1 MEYGETVSTSPP
13 HQSEHVLMEYG
24 CTVSNDTPKPA
35 TTTVRMEYGLMES
48 IEEPSITISHVQTP
62 APHPMSTLGPE
73 SHIRNLAQPHL
84 NLRRLRIKTGCRR
97 PPYQVRQKK
106 QKECLLCGDRTH
118 TERGCYFRN
127 QPKVG
132 EKTELMMKAKELP
145 RMTLEERV
153 SLLYRPAQR
162 TEPSKKTCRSAA
174 SGYPGRDE
182 DQEESNSWDD
192 RDADLWHN
200 DDLEG

>member
-1 MEYGETVSTSPP
+1 MP
-13 HQSEHVLMEYG
+13 
-24 CTVSNDTPKPA
+24 
-35 TTTVRMEYGLMES
+35 
-48 IEEPSITISHVQTP
+48 
-62 APHPMSTLGPE
+62 
-73 SHIRNLAQPHL
+73 
-84 NLRRLRIKTGCRR
+84 
-97 PPYQVRQKK
+97 
-106 QKECLLCGDRTH
+106 
-118 TERGCYFRN
+118 
-127 QPKVG
+127 
-132 EKTELMMKAKELP
+132 
-145 RMTLEERV
+145 LEQRV